1 MIFCECLGGESG
13 ERRADFYF
21 FNIFII
27 RLVNF
32 EKFLVWDFFKFKA
45 YVILDAISYKI
56 MKYSLYF

>member
-1 MIFCECLGGESG
+1 VNVLVEKVGREEQTFI
-13 ERRADFYF
+13 F

-45 YVILDAISYKI
+45 YVILDATFYKI

>member
-1 MIFCECLGGESG
+1 MNVLVEKVGREEQTFI
-13 ERRADFYF
+13 F

-45 YVILDAISYKI
+45 YVILDATFYKI

>member
-1 MIFCECLGGESG
+1 VGREEQTFI
-13 ERRADFYF
+13 F

-45 YVILDAISYKI
+45 YVILDATFYKI